1 MERNGGKAGNEGG
14 IEVRGSEE
22 RKGKGGKKERMVAE
36 NKLDRTVAR

>member
-22 RKGKGGKKERMVAE
+22 RKGKEGE
-36 NKLDRTVAR
+36 NGSRE